1 MLLFFKLWLFYLG
14 GVDIVNI
21 IGGGLGFGELLVEE
35 YIQDGLGRGGFE
47 PVLKLGGVCTLDIVG
62 EAIKLLL

>member
-21 IGGGLGFGELLVEE
+21 IGGGIGFGELLVEE
-35 YIQDGLGRGGFE
+35 YIQDGSGRGGFE
-47 PVLKLGGVCTLDIVG
+47 PVLKLGGVCT
-62 EAIKLLL
+62 